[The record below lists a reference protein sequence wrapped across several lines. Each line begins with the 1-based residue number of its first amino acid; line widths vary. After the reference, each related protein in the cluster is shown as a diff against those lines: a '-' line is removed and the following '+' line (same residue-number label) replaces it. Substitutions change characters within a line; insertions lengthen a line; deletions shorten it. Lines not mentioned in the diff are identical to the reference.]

1 MKGRAIVLGNNVSGD
16 QIISGGRLAG
26 GKSEQEGVAYL
37 FESVR
42 PDFASLYRKGDI
54 VVAGENFGCGSSRE
68 MIIQV
73 MKAAGIECV
82 VAKSFARQFYRAGIN
97 NGIIPVECNIEV
109 SDGTELEIDM
119 ADNLVILENG
129 EKIPFQPF
137 PAQVQALIKEG
148 GIINYYK
155 NHQSLSK

>member
-37 FESVR
+37 FESIR
-42 PDFASLYRKGDI
+42 PDFASLYKKGDI
-54 VVAGENFGCGSSRE
+54 IVAGDNFGCGSSRE

-97 NGIIPVECNIEV
+97 NGIVPVECSIDV

-119 ADNLVILENG
+119 TNNLVILENG

-137 PAQVQALIKEG
+137 PEEVQDLIKEG

-155 NHQSLSK
+155 NHQTLSR